1 MAAAAGSV
9 LTMTDIS
16 GLLPRIESIERALSN
31 YIKTESAIQESKT
44 IQRVLDKIH
53 TYYPTLL
60 AKQTDLKYVYTPT
73 GGLLT
78 DLDGCIVVSAK
89 PPKPVRRNGFRNNSL
104 GFNPAT
110 DFARTIILEAK
121 HSLTKAKVDT
131 KILQMCKLKELLH
144 SLHSFD
150 FDHTVPAFQAMIEDH
165 GFHNYPRDFY
175 VLFAAD
181 DMDYNVRRFLLA
193 ISRGIT
199 KEAYNDFAMSF
210 LKNDPFYKT
219 IKQNS
224 TIPKKMKATLHAT
237 KTIEE
242 ATAVLEN
249 PAFRDYAPTLQ
260 RILVPYE
267 AIVPYYNQ
275 FVNRIGFLQFDTLF
289 LPELFPYP
297 MPDPRFIGGF
307 RF

>member
-9 LTMTDIS
+9 LTMMDIS

-89 PPKPVRRNGFRNNSL
+89 PPKPVQRNGFRNNSL

-131 KILQMCKLKELLH
+131 KILQMYKLKELFH
-144 SLHSFD
+144 SLPSFD
-150 FDHTVPAFQAMIEDH
+150 FDHAVPAFQAMIEDH
-165 GFHNYPRDFY
+165 GFHNYPGDFY
-175 VLFAAD
+175 LLFAAD
-181 DMDYNVRRFLLA
+181 DMDYDVRRFLLA
-193 ISRGIT
+193 VSGGIT

-210 LKNDPFYKT
+210 LKKDPFYKT
-219 IKQNS
+219 IKRNS
-224 TIPKKMKATLHAT
+224 TIPKKLKATLHAT

-242 ATAVLEN
+242 ALSVLEN
-249 PAFRDYAPTLQ
+249 PVFRDYALTFL

-267 AIVPYYNQ
+267 AIVHYYNQ

-297 MPDPRFIGGF
+297 MPDPRRIGGF